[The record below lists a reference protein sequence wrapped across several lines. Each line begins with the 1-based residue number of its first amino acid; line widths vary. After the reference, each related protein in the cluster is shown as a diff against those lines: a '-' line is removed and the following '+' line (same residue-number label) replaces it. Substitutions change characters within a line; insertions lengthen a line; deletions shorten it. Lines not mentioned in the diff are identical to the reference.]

1 MAITV
6 IINAIAITAAD
17 MVNASII
24 MIFTS
29 LIVRRE
35 VYMEVL
41 IRQGFLSVFFMVFLV
56 LDQNIANIIYSSIIN
71 KLPG

>member
-6 IINAIAITAAD
+6 MIKAIAITAAD

-24 MIFTS
+24 MIYTS

-35 VYMEVL
+35 VYT
-41 IRQGFLSVFFMVFLV
+41 
-56 LDQNIANIIYSSIIN
+56 
-71 KLPG
+71 

>member
-6 IINAIAITAAD
+6 MIKAIAITAAD

-24 MIFTS
+24 MIYTS

-35 VYMEVL
+35 LYTSAL
-41 IRQGFLSVFFMVFLV
+41 IRQGNLSDFFIVFLV
-56 LDQNIANIIYSSIIN
+56 LDQNIVNIIYSSIIN

>member
-6 IINAIAITAAD
+6 MIKAIAITAAD

-29 LIVRRE
+29 HIVRRE
-35 VYMEVL
+35 VYTETL
-41 IRQGFLSVFFMVFLV
+41 IRQGDLSVFFLVFLV
-56 LDQNIANIIYSSIIN
+56 LDQNMTIII
-71 KLPG
+71 

>member
-6 IINAIAITAAD
+6 MIKAIAITAAD

-29 LIVRRE
+29 HIVRRE
-35 VYMEVL
+35 VYTETL
-41 IRQGFLSVFFMVFLV
+41 IRQGNLSDFFLVFLV
-56 LDQNIANIIYSSIIN
+56 LDQKITSIIYSSIIN
-71 KLPG
+71 KLLA

>member
-6 IINAIAITAAD
+6 MIKAIAITAAD

-24 MIFTS
+24 MIYTS

-35 VYMEVL
+35 VYTQAL
-41 IRQGFLSVFFMVFLV
+41 IRQGNLSVFFIVFLV
-56 LDQNIANIIYSSIIN
+56 LDQNTVNIIYSSIIN
-71 KLPG
+71 ELMG